1 MTRVVPDISM
11 SLDGSVTG
19 PDPDVEATHLIYDLA

>member
-11 SLDGSVTG
+11 SLDGFVIR